1 MSVNAY
7 YMPVF
12 HVVVI
17 SGATL
22 QQINDGS
29 GSQTLGNNSISEAF
43 ADSAGLEK
51 AQLAFEAALL
61 QEQSKTQLYGDV
73 PGANSQLGYTAQ
85 QLFFISSCFM
95 FCSFQGYAFER
106 SAVYPP
112 PFLRCNAPVMNTR
125 AFGAAFGCA
134 QGAPMNPIIRCNF
147 H

>member
-1 MSVNAY
+1 MQKQERPLVYAR
-7 YMPVF
+7 M
-12 HVVVI
+12 HVRL
-17 SGATL
+17 L